1 MKLTLDRSGWT
12 GERKVNYLLK
22 TIMRSL
28 SLGHG
33 GVVMIPDMGWEWGVS
48 TSEIQMRTL

>member
-1 MKLTLDRSGWT
+1 MKLTLDRSGWR

-22 TIMRSL
+22 SIMRTL

-33 GVVMIPDMGWEWGVS
+33 GVAMIPDMG
-48 TSEIQMRTL
+48 